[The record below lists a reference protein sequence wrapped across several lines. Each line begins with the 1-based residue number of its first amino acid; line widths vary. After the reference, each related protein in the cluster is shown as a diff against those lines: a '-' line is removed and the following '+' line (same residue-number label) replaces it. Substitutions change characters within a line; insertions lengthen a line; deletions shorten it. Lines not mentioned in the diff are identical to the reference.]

1 MQHYTMLIN
10 GVQVA
15 GENGQFDV
23 INPATGTAFAQCPA
37 GSLAQLDAAVDAAQ
51 AAFKTWRLS
60 THALRC
66 ERLMAIA
73 DDIEQNADALARLI
87 VLEQGKPL
95 ELAFSEVMGAPPGPA
110 TPPGNRS
117 TSSWWK
123 KPRPS
128 ASSCTASPWGWW
140 PPSHRGTGRS

>member
-1 MQHYTMLIN
+1 MHHYTMLIN

-37 GSLAQLDAAVDAAQ
+37 GSLAQLDQAVAAAQ
-51 AAFKTWRLS
+51 AAFKTWRHS

-66 ERLMAIA
+66 ERLLAIA
-73 DDIEQNADALARLI
+73 EDIERDAEALARLI

-95 ELAFSEVMGAPPGPA
+95 ELAFSEVMGGAAWTRYAAGQEIA
-110 TPPGNRS
+110 VELVEETPTQRVELHR
-117 TSSWWK
+117 
-123 KPRPS
+123 KPLGVV
-128 ASSCTASPWGWW
+128 ASITPWN
-140 PPSHRGTGRS
+140 